1 VEDQANQNIAEISII
16 VPIGK
21 VQEIQG
27 DFLKHLSDILSRGF
41 EVLLIITPRDAD
53 FAKTRFG
60 KILLDFPNTLRLF
73 FFDFDNQGVA
83 RNIGLQLAKST
94 WIVFLDDDDCLELEN
109 LVELLRL
116 SELDNSDVGV
126 GAIRVLDA
134 QTMKSKTH
142 LMNKSASVIDNVGV
156 FPAFTRMI
164 YRKSFIQN
172 SRFAELTM
180 GEDQFFLLSI
190 FSNHPKICVAD
201 LVIYEYKI
209 NTDGQVT
216 KKLSSCIDLK
226 ISIELCLDIRHVD
239 IRLTLFFI
247 YRQFLS
253 LLRFGFKG
261 RIRSL
266 FVLGIKILRK
276 SFLHPLDSIYVI
288 KQIFQLRTPLI

>member
-1 VEDQANQNIAEISII
+1 VEDQAKQDTAEISII
-16 VPIGK
+16 VPIGI
-21 VQEIQG
+21 VQEIQD
-27 DFLKHLSDILSRGF
+27 DFLKHLDDILIRGF
-41 EVLLIITPRDAD
+41 QVLLIITSRDAD
-53 FAKTRFG
+53 FAKKRFG
-60 KILLDFPNTLRLF
+60 KFLLDFPNTLRLF
-73 FFDFDNQGVA
+73 FFDFDNQGAA
-83 RNIGLQLAKST
+83 RNIGLQLSKSK

-109 LVELLRL
+109 LVELLRI
-116 SELDNSDVGV
+116 SDINNSDVGV
-126 GAIRVLDA
+126 GAIRVLDV

-142 LMNKSASVIDNVGV
+142 LINKSASVIDSVGV

-190 FSNHPKICVAD
+190 FSNHPKIFVTD

-216 KKLSSCIDLK
+216 KKLSSGIDLK
-226 ISIELCLDIRHVD
+226 ISIELCLDIQPVD

-253 LLRFGFKG
+253 LRKFGFKG

-288 KQIFQLRTPLI
+288 KRIFQLRTPLI